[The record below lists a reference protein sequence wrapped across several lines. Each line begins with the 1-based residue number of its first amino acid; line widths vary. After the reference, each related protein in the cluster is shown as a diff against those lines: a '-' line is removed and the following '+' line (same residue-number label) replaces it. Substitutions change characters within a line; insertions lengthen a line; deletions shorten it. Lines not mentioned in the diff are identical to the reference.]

1 MSILEPG
8 VGAGVLG
15 PGRAPLR
22 GQTFRDVPDAAVIG
36 VTRGTEGS
44 IHSSHRI

>member
-8 VGAGVLG
+8 VGAGVLD
-15 PGRAPLR
+15 PGWAPLR
-22 GQTFRDVPDAAVIG
+22 GQTFSGVPDAAVIG

-44 IHSSHRI
+44 VRSSHRI